1 METTKRIFDA
11 LSGKYRDLIIVPGE
25 SHYVTKSGDPVF
37 RIETKG
43 RTGKVMYRNIFY
55 IVDDRELR
63 VHGCDG
69 ATGRGWGGQ
78 ICGYMTR
85 KEIDSYGTIR

>member
-1 METTKRIFDA
+1 METKKRIFDA
-11 LSGKYRDLIIVPGE
+11 LSGRYRDLIIMPGKCY
-25 SHYVTKSGDPVF
+25 YVTKSGDPIF

-55 IVDDRELR
+55 IVDDHEIR
-63 VHGCDG
+63 VHGMDG
-69 ATGRGWGGQ
+69 ATGKGWGGQ

-85 KEIDSYGTIR
+85 EEIEAYGTIR

>member
-11 LSGKYRDLIIVPGE
+11 LSGKYRDLIIMPDT
-25 SHYVTKSGDPVF
+25 SYYVTQSGEPVF

-43 RTGKVMYRNIFY
+43 RTGKVMYRNLFY
-55 IVDDRELR
+55 IVDGRELR

-69 ATGRGWGGQ
+69 ATGHGWGGQ
-78 ICGYMTR
+78 ICGYLTR